1 MATSGPP
8 RAHAEHSVIMYE
20 RANKLQLMDLILV
33 LVEEEEEDD
42 FVTKNFFIIERLLET
57 TKNISIFTVQ
67 KQPRSKTIVKFVVRR
82 RFTLYTYYGKLL
94 ILLVGAACS
103 FDFKC

>member
-42 FVTKNFFIIERLLET
+42 FVTKTFFYYRETFRNDKEHINFYCPET
-57 TKNISIFTVQ
+57 ATLQNNCEI
-67 KQPRSKTIVKFVVRR
+67 RSQASVY
-82 RFTLYTYYGKLL
+82 TLHL
-94 ILLVGAACS
+94 ITANC
-103 FDFKC
+103 